1 MRCIIHENHEDENDS
16 SDNEDANC
24 IGNYNEGGEGDDVI
38 VSDTCISRCQTV
50 RDE

>member
-24 IGNYNEGGEGDDVI
+24 IGNNNEGDEGDVVI
-38 VSDTCISRCQTV
+38 DSDACISRYQMV